1 MFNVKIVLL
10 WLTHVHLGHN
20 SDLGNIRQRYKFS
33 TSLVSIK
40 SNLLQNVL
48 LLCLV
53 KICSPHTCSFI
64 YSTHESLSNLSCEL
78 QMKRQNNYYY
88 KWYDKTTFL
97 QGRGRR
103 VGWKAIIVKSLIEMS
118 FLLLRHTYISRK
130 SWSEK
135 KLLWRTTL
143 IWRHTNLALFGPG
156 TCYVIHTSYYLRP
169 GTCS

>member
-1 MFNVKIVLL
+1 MLKASV
-10 WLTHVHLGHN
+10 
-20 SDLGNIRQRYKFS
+20 
-33 TSLVSIK
+33 SLVLTK
-40 SNLLQNVL
+40 PNLL

-135 KLLWRTTL
+135 KLLLKTTL
-143 IWRHTNLALFGPG
+143 TWHIEPPLVRKFFNPLPIITVSFASSKLQMTSPSLQKNRQLTRHIIDAKSFLSNNF
-156 TCYVIHTSYYLRP
+156 CF
-169 GTCS
+169 

>member
-1 MFNVKIVLL
+1 MLKASV
-10 WLTHVHLGHN
+10 
-20 SDLGNIRQRYKFS
+20 
-33 TSLVSIK
+33 SLVLTK
-40 SNLLQNVL
+40 PNLL

-143 IWRHTNLALFGPG
+143 ISHSISLTINSWVGVLQLIALHFFS
-156 TCYVIHTSYYLRP
+156 TKNIYLP
-169 GTCS
+169 LHHGEASSLI